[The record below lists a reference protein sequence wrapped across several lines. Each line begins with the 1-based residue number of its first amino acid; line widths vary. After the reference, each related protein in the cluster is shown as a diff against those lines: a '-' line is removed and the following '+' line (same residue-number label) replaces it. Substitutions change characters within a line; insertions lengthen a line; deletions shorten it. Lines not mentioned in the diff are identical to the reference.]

1 MSTHLQL
8 WEIPPGSIAVSDPL
22 EGLDIYDALSEGVID
37 LDDLPTRERLTPE
50 EQEADKKLN
59 ERVAL
64 EPDSLYTEF

>member
-8 WEIPPGSIAVSDPL
+8 WEIPPGSIAVSDRL

-50 EQEADKKLN
+50 EQEADRKLN
-59 ERVAL
+59 QRVAAQ
-64 EPDSLYTEF
+64 PDSSYTEF